1 MAEVKN
7 EENPNPSN
15 EEIIQRVKTALQE
28 NPNSLNL
35 MKKGDYSV
43 HVLIE
48 EIKNLTS
55 IKKDHLPKPMI
66 KITCFGQTK
75 RTSKPKNDC
84 DAYTFNEHIYF
95 DATDLSADTLDSSK
109 ILIEVYD
116 YHHFSRKYYFGIH
129 EFDFE
134 YIYSKEKHCIKN
146 LWVALAN
153 PEADDITKINGYLK
167 LSISITS
174 TEDDKVE
181 LNPDPTK
188 DEDCMVPPQIKTTYK
203 QLEIS
208 IYKGENFPDME
219 NTFGKERVKDKRCSA
234 YIEVK
239 YLGITKST
247 RIIKM
252 VEETIDWNEIIQ
264 IPVPQPTVSK
274 KIIFYVKDKRNYII
288 GSFIVDLD
296 DIEDKKYEEL
306 SCIDIYGT
314 LKAAD
319 DSEAGK
325 RMNQSPEVC
334 SRWKGR
340 IYLKMNLKDCE
351 YPVAGVQKNTD
362 YEFINTLR
370 KGIPRKNLWSLYVK
384 LYSAYFLPK
393 EKDSYKIKISVQE
406 KSQIFEE
413 KKASQRTIDWN
424 KVQTFVIESYTK
436 NLEELPDL
444 LIYLMK
450 GDNEICYQRIKLSR
464 FHLNDDILIIKL
476 FPEPC
481 INKVEE
487 VYHSGLIKI
496 KLKLF
501 NKSIDPKDKCD
512 VSAFKDGDELGKN
525 KAVLGLDQLLKG
537 SENLQGSYF
546 EDDDLEVQLNRDKGE
561 ASPQQENNIQCKFYR
576 IVACVYMTRYLVA
589 GDSNG
594 MSDPYCV
601 ININGESRSTSI
613 KNKCVNGIWNEKLVF
628 DTCSFAYGEKS
639 TWPIMLVT
647 VMDKDY
653 TSSDMLGYS
662 YLWLMD
668 TNYELNYRGEKPI
681 KPKWEQLYLK
691 KSNKAQGQILLSF
704 YIYDQDHI
712 NDYKKLSIEPETIP
726 YNFEINALGLRS
738 LKPLSFIKIKK
749 PFVSFDLNSIN
760 VSSNGENLQPVST
773 LPNETGPDPNLNS
786 VIKFTAKLP
795 KEQIFIP
802 EFQCNVYDHVL
813 GGLSKRV
820 LGIFLI
826 DIKQIMSETIR
837 HYKEEK
843 EEAENVLKELE
854 SKKKFDE
861 PNGMSE
867 KIDLINSNGNIISTS
882 SKENNDEIIIN
893 TEEKNNNNI
902 LGFSNDFNSPLIE
915 NGNNLIQDDNNNNN
929 NRILYTCHKPSDLNI
944 IFKGK
949 IDNLTLDRE
958 KNNSEYFVLKPAFI
972 NYKLPKE
979 LKNKQKDNNENKEIK
994 IDIDEENGIKDSSS
1008 QNEFKKAEKAK
1019 EKKQEENLIENN
1031 NNIPDPEL
1039 YFPIGFNRND
1049 NPIKIKQKQQTK
1061 SIIGKITYNGDE
1073 EEKEGLIEKTENKIT
1088 NNKKHYRRIF
1098 RKELEDV
1105 KELDLGAPFIK
1116 CHLMRNKY
1124 EDTFNSLNNLF
1135 EAISDENNKI
1145 IKQFKPLEINKKL
1158 RGKKH
1163 INNLRMNYIE
1173 TDEEL
1178 QRNKELTFDIRNYGY
1193 FKGLIRIS
1201 EKNEY
1206 NNHKAYID
1214 KIKKKF
1220 DGNLPSDLTFL
1231 TAFDDIGKEI
1241 LVKRSVIVRVYILEL
1256 NNLAKRDTFSESD
1269 PYIKIL
1275 LGDKE
1280 LVNEK
1285 KKYFKNCKNCK
1296 WYQYYDLLVELP
1308 GSSKLKIQ
1316 VMDYD
1321 SLFSDDLI
1329 GETSIDIE
1337 DRYFD
1342 NRWQTLVNKPIE
1354 IRKLYHPDYEVSQG
1368 EVMMWLE
1375 MYDEEEGIRIEP
1387 WNIEPEPKNNLEM
1400 RLIIYETEG
1409 MENLDIEDTSDIY
1422 VLAYLDGD
1430 KKFQTDVHYRCST
1443 GQGSF
1448 NWRMKIPVEFPRN
1461 KFDLTLQTFD
1471 NDILSRDD
1479 FICGARLNIGT
1490 ILNDVNVLDLPLKFS
1505 SEYYQNL
1512 PPEKKIMSNIEFVGN
1527 DEDEEG
1533 LKFWVQMEK
1542 DGIKGGRVLCSL
1554 EVVPEWYAD
1563 LYPVGKGRDEP
1574 NMNPYLPPP
1583 FGRVK
1588 FTLNPITCLNQFTGP
1603 KFRKKCYKHVCIA
1616 FCIIYLI
1623 FMIPAIVYFISGE
1636 IINPFN
1642 KK

>member
-1 MAEVKN
+1 MSEIKN

-15 EEIIQRVKTALQE
+15 EEIIQRVKTALKE

-48 EIKNLTS
+48 EIKNLIS
-55 IKKDHLPKPMI
+55 IKKDHLPRPMI

-95 DATDLSADTLDSSK
+95 DATDLSSDILDSSK

-116 YHHFSRKYYFGIH
+116 YHNFSRKYYFGVH

-134 YIYSKEKHCIKN
+134 YIYSKEKHCLKN

-174 TEDDKVE
+174 TEDEKIE
-181 LNPDPTK
+181 LTPDPAA
-188 DEDCMVPPQIKTTYK
+188 DQDCMIPPQIKTTYK

-219 NTFGKERVKDKRCSA
+219 NLIGKERTKDKRCSA

-247 RIIKM
+247 QILEMNKKT
-252 VEETIDWNEIIQ
+252 ETIDWNEIIQ
-264 IPVPQPTVSK
+264 IPVPQPTISK
-274 KIIFYVKDKRNYII
+274 KVFFYVKDKKGNII
-288 GSFIVDLD
+288 GSFI
-296 DIEDKKYEEL
+296 
-306 SCIDIYGT
+306 IDIN
-314 LKAAD
+314 D
-319 DSEAGK
+319 ISDAGK
-325 RMNQSPEVC
+325 RMNQCPEIC

-340 IYLKMNLKDCE
+340 VYLKINLNECE
-351 YPVAGVQKNTD
+351 YPISGVQKNKD

-370 KGIPRKNLWSLYVK
+370 KGIPRKYLWSLYVK
-384 LYSAYFLPK
+384 LYSAYFLPT
-393 EKDSYKIKISVQE
+393 EKGSYKIKLSIQE
-406 KSQIFEE
+406 KSQEFEE
-413 KKASQRTIDWN
+413 KKASQRNIDWN
-424 KVQTFVIESYTK
+424 KCQTFIFESYTP

-450 GDNEICYQRIKLSR
+450 SDSEICYQRIKLSR

-481 INKVEE
+481 VDKVSE
-487 VYHSGLIKI
+487 VYYSGIIKI

-501 NKSIDPKDKCD
+501 NSALDPKEKCD
-512 VSAFKDGDELGKN
+512 VRAFRDGDELGKN
-525 KAVLGLDQLLKG
+525 KNVMGLNQLLSG
-537 SENLQGSYF
+537 GDNLAGSYY
-546 EDDDLEVQLNRDKGE
+546 DDEDLEAQLRQDQGIQN
-561 ASPQQENNIQCKFYR
+561 PQPREINIQYKFYR

-601 ININGESRSTSI
+601 ININGETRSTSV
-613 KNKCVNGIWNEKLVF
+613 KSKCVNGIWNEKLVF
-628 DTCSFAYGEKS
+628 DTCSFAYSEKS

-662 YLWLMD
+662 YIWLMD
-668 TNYELNYRGEKPI
+668 TNYELNYRGAKPI

-704 YIYDQDHI
+704 YIYDEEHI
-712 NDYKKLSIEPETIP
+712 NDYKNLIIEPETTP

-749 PFVSFDLNSIN
+749 PYVSFDLNSIN

-773 LPNETGPDPNLNS
+773 LPNETGPDPNINS

-795 KEQIFIP
+795 KDEIFIP

-826 DIKQIMSETIR
+826 DIKQIMKETIR

-854 SKKKFDE
+854 KNKNSDE

-867 KIDLINSNGNIISTS
+867 RIDLINNDDKNVISTRS
-882 SKENNDEIIIN
+882 DNLI
-893 TEEKNNNNI
+893 NNNT
-902 LGFSNDFNSPLIE
+902 LALSNDLDSPLI
-915 NGNNLIQDDNNNNN
+915 NNDNNANLDMRNKNNK
-929 NRILYTCHKPSDLNI
+929 ILYLCQKPSDLNI
-944 IFKGK
+944 IYKGK
-949 IDNLTLDRE
+949 INNLTLKQE
-958 KNNSEYFVLKPAFI
+958 KNNSEYFVIKPAFI
-972 NYKLPKE
+972 DYKLPKE
-979 LKNKQKDNNENKEIK
+979 LKNKSEKKVEKIEI
-994 IDIDEENGIKDSSS
+994 EENGTEDSSQS
-1008 QNEFKKAEKAK
+1008 DFKKASNKK
-1019 EKKQEENLIENN
+1019 EKKPEENLIENN
-1031 NNIPDPEL
+1031 NSIPDPDL

-1049 NPIKIKQKQQTK
+1049 NPIKIKQKLETK
-1061 SIIGKITYNGDE
+1061 NLLGKITYNGDE
-1073 EEKEGLIEKTENKIT
+1073 EEKEGLIEKNEENKIT

-1105 KELDLGAPFIK
+1105 KELELGAPFIK

-1124 EDTFNSLNNLF
+1124 EDTLSSLNNLL
-1135 EAISDENNKI
+1135 EAIKDENNKI
-1145 IKQFKPLEINKKL
+1145 IKQFKPLEINNKL

-1178 QRNKELTFDIRNYGY
+1178 QRNKELTFDMRNYGY

-1201 EKNEY
+1201 EKGQY
-1206 NNHKAYID
+1206 DQHKSYIKNIQD
-1214 KIKKKF
+1214 NFK
-1220 DGNLPSDLTFL
+1220 GQLPSDLTFL
-1231 TAFDDIGKEI
+1231 TAFDDMGKEI
-1241 LVKRSVIVRVYILEL
+1241 LVKRSVIVRLYILEL

-1275 LGDKE
+1275 LGEKE

-1285 KKYFKNCKNCK
+1285 KKYIKNSKNCK

-1321 SLFSDDLI
+1321 SLFSDELI

-1342 NRWQTLVNKPIE
+1342 NRWQNLVNKPIE
-1354 IRKLYHPDYEVSQG
+1354 IRQIYHPDYEATQG

-1375 MYDEEEGIRIEP
+1375 MYDEEEGIKIEP

-1400 RLIIYETEG
+1400 RLIIYETES

-1430 KKFQTDVHYRCST
+1430 KKFRTDVHYRCST

-1448 NWRMKIPVEFPRN
+1448 NWRMKIPVQFPRD

-1479 FICGARLNIGT
+1479 YICGARLNLST

-1505 SEYYQNL
+1505 SEYYKNL
-1512 PPEKKIMSNIEFVGN
+1512 PPEKKVMSNIEFVGS

-1542 DGIKGGRVLCSL
+1542 DGEKGGRVLCSL
-1554 EVVPEWYAD
+1554 EIVPEWYAE
-1563 LYPVGKGRDEP
+1563 LYPVGKGREEP
-1574 NMNPYLPPP
+1574 NQNPYLPPP

-1588 FTLNPITCLNQFTGP
+1588 FTLNPITCLNQYTGP

-1616 FCIIYLI
+1616 CCLIYLI
-1623 FMIPAIVYFISGE
+1623 LLIPSVIYFISGE
-1636 IINPFN
+1636 IFNPF

>member
-319 DSEAGK
+319 NSEAGK

-424 KVQTFVIESYTK
+424 KVQTFVIESYTQ

-704 YIYDQDHI
+704 YIYDEEHI
-712 NDYKKLSIEPETIP
+712 NDYKNLIIEPETTP

-749 PFVSFDLNSIN
+749 PYVSFDLNSIN

-773 LPNETGPDPNLNS
+773 LPNETGPDPNINS

-795 KEQIFIP
+795 KDEIFIP

-826 DIKQIMSETIR
+826 DIKQIMKETIR

-854 SKKKFDE
+854 KNKNSDE

-867 KIDLINSNGNIISTS
+867 RIDLINNDDENVISTRS
-882 SKENNDEIIIN
+882 DNLI
-893 TEEKNNNNI
+893 NNNT
-902 LGFSNDFNSPLIE
+902 LALSNDLDSPLI
-915 NGNNLIQDDNNNNN
+915 NNDNNANLDMRNKNNK
-929 NRILYTCHKPSDLNI
+929 ILYLCQKPSDLNI
-944 IFKGK
+944 IYKGK
-949 IDNLTLDRE
+949 INNLTLKQE
-958 KNNSEYFVLKPAFI
+958 KNNSEYFVIKPAFI
-972 NYKLPKE
+972 DYKLPKE
-979 LKNKQKDNNENKEIK
+979 LKNKSEKKVEKIEI
-994 IDIDEENGIKDSSS
+994 EENGTEDSSQS
-1008 QNEFKKAEKAK
+1008 DFKKASNKK
-1019 EKKQEENLIENN
+1019 EKKPEENLIENN
-1031 NNIPDPEL
+1031 NSIPDPDL

-1049 NPIKIKQKQQTK
+1049 NPIKIKQKLETK
-1061 SIIGKITYNGDE
+1061 NLLGKITYNGDE
-1073 EEKEGLIEKTENKIT
+1073 EEKEGLIEKNEENKIT

-1105 KELDLGAPFIK
+1105 KELELGAPFIK

-1124 EDTFNSLNNLF
+1124 EDTLSSLNNLL
-1135 EAISDENNKI
+1135 EAIKDENNKI
-1145 IKQFKPLEINKKL
+1145 IKQFKPLEINNKL

-1178 QRNKELTFDIRNYGY
+1178 QRNKELTFDTRNYGY

-1201 EKNEY
+1201 EKGQY
-1206 NNHKAYID
+1206 DQHKSYIKNIQD
-1214 KIKKKF
+1214 QFK
-1220 DGNLPSDLTFL
+1220 GQLPSDLTFL
-1231 TAFDDIGKEI
+1231 TAFDDMGKEI
-1241 LVKRSVIVRVYILEL
+1241 LVKRSVIVRLYILEL

-1275 LGDKE
+1275 LGEKE

-1285 KKYFKNCKNCK
+1285 KKYIKNSKNCK

-1321 SLFSDDLI
+1321 SLFSDELI

-1342 NRWQTLVNKPIE
+1342 NRWQNLVNKPIE
-1354 IRKLYHPDYEVSQG
+1354 IRQIYHPDYEATQG

-1375 MYDEEEGIRIEP
+1375 MYDEEEGIKIEP

-1400 RLIIYETEG
+1400 RLIIYETES

-1430 KKFQTDVHYRCST
+1430 KKFRTDVHYRCST

-1448 NWRMKIPVEFPRN
+1448 NWRMKIPVQFPRD

-1479 FICGARLNIGT
+1479 YICGARLNLST

-1505 SEYYQNL
+1505 SEYYKNL
-1512 PPEKKIMSNIEFVGN
+1512 PPEKKVMSNIEFVGS

-1542 DGIKGGRVLCSL
+1542 DGEKGGRVLCSL
-1554 EVVPEWYAD
+1554 EIVPEWYAE
-1563 LYPVGKGRDEP
+1563 LYPVGKGREEP
-1574 NMNPYLPPP
+1574 NQNPYLPPP

-1588 FTLNPITCLNQFTGP
+1588 FTLNPITCLNQYTGP
-1603 KFRKKCYKHVCIA
+1603 KFRKKCYKQVCIA
-1616 FCIIYLI
+1616 CCLIYLI
-1623 FMIPAIVYFISGE
+1623 LLIPSVIYFISGE
-1636 IINPFN
+1636 IFNPF

>member
-1 MAEVKN
+1 MSEIKD
-7 EENPNPSN
+7 EQNPSN
-15 EEIIQRVKTALQE
+15 AEIIEKVKTTIQE
-28 NPNSLNL
+28 NPSGLNL

-48 EIKNLTS
+48 EIKNLIS
-55 IKKDHLPKPMI
+55 IKKDHLPKPMV
-66 KITCFGQTK
+66 KVTCFGQTK

-84 DAYTFNEHIYF
+84 DAYTYNEHIYF
-95 DATDLSADTLDSSK
+95 DATDLSSDTLDSSK
-109 ILIEVYD
+109 ILIEAYD
-116 YHHFSRKYYFGIH
+116 YHNFSRKYYFGVH

-146 LWVALAN
+146 LWIALAN
-153 PEADDITKINGYLK
+153 PEANDITKINGYLK

-174 TEDDKVE
+174 TEDEKVE
-181 LNPDPTK
+181 LNPDPSK

-219 NTFGKERVKDKRCSA
+219 NLVGKERTKDKRCNA
-234 YIEVK
+234 RVEVK
-239 YLGITKST
+239 YLGIVKTT
-247 RIIKM
+247 QTLKM
-252 VEETIDWNEIIQ
+252 EGEFIDWNEIIQ
-264 IPVPQPTVSK
+264 IPVPQPTISK
-274 KIIFYVKDKRNYII
+274 KVFFYVKDKKNNII
-288 GSFIVDLD
+288 GSFIINLD
-296 DIEDKKYEEL
+296 DIESKKYEEL
-306 SCIDIYGT
+306 SCINVYGT

-319 DSEAGK
+319 NSKAGM
-325 RMNQSPEVC
+325 RMNQSPEIC

-340 IYLKMNLKDCE
+340 VYLKINLKDCE
-351 YPVAGVQKNTD
+351 YPIAGVQPNRD
-362 YEFINTLR
+362 YDFINTLR
-370 KGIPRKNLWSLYVK
+370 KGIPRKFLWSLYVK

-393 EKDSYKIKISVQE
+393 ENGSYSIKLAVQE
-406 KSQIFEE
+406 KSHTFQEQ
-413 KKASQRTIDWN
+413 KAIQRNINWN
-424 KVQTFVIESYTK
+424 KCHTFIFESYTK

-444 LIYLMK
+444 IIYLMK
-450 GDNEICYQRIKLSR
+450 GDDEICFQRIKVSH
-464 FHLNDDILIIKL
+464 FHLLDDILVIKL

-481 INKVEE
+481 VNKVEE
-487 VYHSGLIKI
+487 IYHSGLVKLKI
-496 KLKLF
+496 KLF
-501 NKSIDPKDKCD
+501 NTALDPKEKCD

-525 KAVLGLDQLLKG
+525 KLNMGLEQMIGGNNMRG
-537 SENLQGSYF
+537 SFYD
-546 EDDDLEVQLNRDKGE
+546 DDDLEVQLRDD
-561 ASPQQENNIQCKFYR
+561 PIPNDNMLQENPIQCKFYR
-576 IVACVYMTRYLVA
+576 VVACVYMTRYLVA
-589 GDSNG
+589 GDANG

-601 ININGESRSTSI
+601 INIDGEIRQTSV
-613 KNKCVNGIWNEKLVF
+613 KNKCVNGIWNEILVF
-628 DTCSFAYGEKS
+628 DTCAFVYGEKS
-639 TWPIMLVT
+639 TWPIMLLT

-653 TSSDMLGYS
+653 ASSDMLGYS

-668 TNYELNYRGEKPI
+668 TNYELNHRGDKPI
-681 KPKWEQLYLK
+681 KPKWEQLYLQ

-704 YIYDQDHI
+704 YIYDEEHKD
-712 NDYKKLSIEPETIP
+712 DYKKLKIEPETTP

-760 VSSNGENLQPVST
+760 VSSTNGEGLQPVAT
-773 LPNETGPDPNLNS
+773 LPNETGADPNINS

-795 KEQIFIP
+795 TDKIFIP

-843 EEAENVLKELE
+843 EEAEIVLKEME
-854 SKKKFDE
+854 DNKNIIQE
-861 PNGMSE
+861 NGMSE
-867 KIDLINSNGNIISTS
+867 KIDLINSNENIISTS
-882 SKENNDEIIIN
+882 TTDRKNENIINNDE
-893 TEEKNNNNI
+893 NNNNI
-902 LGFSNDFNSPLIE
+902 LGLSKDLDSPLI
-915 NGNNLIQDDNNNNN
+915 QNNNNIIDKEN
-929 NRILYTCHKPSDLNI
+929 NIQGVRALYLCHKPSDLNKI
-944 IFKGK
+944 YKGK
-949 IDNLTLDRE
+949 IDNNLLDQE
-958 KNNSEYFVLKPAFI
+958 KNNSEYFVIKPAFI

-979 LKNKQKDNNENKEIK
+979 LKNIEKTEENKIQ
-994 IDIDEENGIKDSSS
+994 IEENGVKDIKDIKDSPP
-1008 QNEFKKAEKAK
+1008 QEFKKAEK
-1019 EKKQEENLIENN
+1019 KKDNKDEENLIENT
-1031 NNIPDPEL
+1031 NNIPDPDL
-1039 YFPIGFNRND
+1039 YIPIGFNRND
-1049 NPIKIKQKQQTK
+1049 NPLKLKQKEETK
-1061 SIIGKITYNGDE
+1061 SLLGKITYNGDE
-1073 EEKEGLIEKTENKIT
+1073 EEKEGLIEKTEAKIT

-1098 RKELEDV
+1098 RKELENV

-1124 EDTFNSLNNLF
+1124 EDSLSSLNNLLD
-1135 EAISDENNKI
+1135 AIRDENNKI

-1158 RGKKH
+1158 RGRKV
-1163 INNLRMNYIE
+1163 NNLRMNYIE

-1178 QRNKELTFDIRNYGY
+1178 QRNKELTFDTRNYGY

-1206 NNHKAYID
+1206 DKHKAYI
-1214 KIKKKF
+1214 KNIQNKF
-1220 DGNLPSDLTFL
+1220 KGVLPPDLTFL
-1231 TAFDDIGKEI
+1231 TAFDDLGKEI

-1285 KKYFKNCKNCK
+1285 KKYYKNCKNCK

-1308 GSSKLKIQ
+1308 GSSKLRIQ

-1342 NRWQTLVNKPIE
+1342 NRWQTLVNKPVE
-1354 IRKLYHPDYEVSQG
+1354 VRQLYHPDYEVSQG
-1368 EVMMWLE
+1368 EVMMWIE
-1375 MYDEEEGIRIEP
+1375 MFDQEEGIKMEP
-1387 WNIEPEPKNNLEM
+1387 WNIEPEPKNTLEM
-1400 RLIIYETEG
+1400 RLIIWETEG

-1430 KKFQTDVHYRCST
+1430 KKFRTDVHYRCST

-1471 NDILSRDD
+1471 NDILSKDD
-1479 FICGARLNIGT
+1479 YICGARLNIGQ
-1490 ILNDVNVLDLPLKFS
+1490 ILNDVNTLDLPLKFS
-1505 SEYYQNL
+1505 SEYYKNL
-1512 PPEKKIMSNIEFVGN
+1512 PQEKRVISNIEFAGS

-1533 LKFWVQMEK
+1533 VKFWVQMEK
-1542 DGIKGGRVLCSL
+1542 DGTKGGRVLCSL

-1563 LYPVGKGRDEP
+1563 LHPVGKGREEP

-1583 FGRVK
+1583 VGRIK

-1603 KFRKKCYKHVCIA
+1603 KFRKKCYKICGITC
-1616 FCIIYLI
+1616 CIIYLI
-1623 FMIPAIVYFISGE
+1623 FLIPFLIYFISGE
-1636 IINPFN
+1636 IFNPF
-1642 KK
+1642 K

>member
-1 MAEVKN
+1 MSEIKN

-15 EEIIQRVKTALQE
+15 EEIIQRVKTALKE

-48 EIKNLTS
+48 EIKNLIS
-55 IKKDHLPKPMI
+55 IKKDHLPRPMI

-95 DATDLSADTLDSSK
+95 DATDLSSDILDSSK

-116 YHHFSRKYYFGIH
+116 YHNFSRKYYFGVH

-134 YIYSKEKHCIKN
+134 YIYSKEKHCLKN

-174 TEDDKVE
+174 TEDEKIE
-181 LNPDPTK
+181 LTPDPAA
-188 DEDCMVPPQIKTTYK
+188 DQDCMIPPQIKTTYK

-219 NTFGKERVKDKRCSA
+219 NLIGKERTKDKRCSA

-247 RIIKM
+247 QILEMNKKT
-252 VEETIDWNEIIQ
+252 ETIDWNEIIQ
-264 IPVPQPTVSK
+264 IPVPQPTISK
-274 KIIFYVKDKRNYII
+274 KVFFYVKDKKGNII
-288 GSFIVDLD
+288 GSFIIDIN
-296 DIEDKKYEEL
+296 DIEAKKYEEL
-306 SCIDIYGT
+306 SCINVYGT

-319 DSEAGK
+319 NSDAGK
-325 RMNQSPEVC
+325 RMNQCPEIC

-340 IYLKMNLKDCE
+340 VYLKINLNECE
-351 YPVAGVQKNTD
+351 YPISGVQKNKD

-370 KGIPRKNLWSLYVK
+370 KGIPRKYLWSLYVK
-384 LYSAYFLPK
+384 LYSAYFLPT
-393 EKDSYKIKISVQE
+393 ETGSYKIKLSIQE
-406 KSQIFEE
+406 KSQEFEE
-413 KKASQRTIDWN
+413 KKASQRNIDWN
-424 KVQTFVIESYTK
+424 KCQTFIFESYTP

-450 GDNEICYQRIKLSR
+450 SDSEICYQRIKLSR

-481 INKVEE
+481 VDKVSE
-487 VYHSGLIKI
+487 VYYSGIIKI

-501 NKSIDPKDKCD
+501 NSALDPKEKCD
-512 VSAFKDGDELGKN
+512 VRAFRDGDELGKN
-525 KAVLGLDQLLKG
+525 KNVMGLNQLLSG
-537 SENLQGSYF
+537 GDNLAGSYY
-546 EDDDLEVQLNRDKGE
+546 DDEDLEAQLRQDQGIQN
-561 ASPQQENNIQCKFYR
+561 PQPREINIQYKFYR

-601 ININGESRSTSI
+601 ININGETRSTSV
-613 KNKCVNGIWNEKLVF
+613 KSKCVNGIWNEKLVF
-628 DTCSFAYGEKS
+628 DTCSFAYSEKS

-662 YLWLMD
+662 YIWLMD
-668 TNYELNYRGEKPI
+668 TNYELNYRGAKPI

-704 YIYDQDHI
+704 YIYDEEHI
-712 NDYKKLSIEPETIP
+712 NDYKNLIIEPETTP

-749 PFVSFDLNSIN
+749 PYVSFDLNSIN
-760 VSSNGENLQPVST
+760 ISSNGENLQPVST
-773 LPNETGPDPNLNS
+773 LPNETGPDPNINS

-795 KEQIFIP
+795 KDEIFIP

-826 DIKQIMSETIR
+826 DIKQIMKETIR

-854 SKKKFDE
+854 KNKNSDE

-867 KIDLINSNGNIISTS
+867 RIDLINNDDENVISTRS
-882 SKENNDEIIIN
+882 DNLI
-893 TEEKNNNNI
+893 NNNT
-902 LGFSNDFNSPLIE
+902 LALSNDLDSPLI
-915 NGNNLIQDDNNNNN
+915 NNDNNANLDMRNKNNK
-929 NRILYTCHKPSDLNI
+929 ILYLCQKPSDLNI
-944 IFKGK
+944 IYKGK
-949 IDNLTLDRE
+949 INNLTLKQE
-958 KNNSEYFVLKPAFI
+958 KNNSEYFVIKPAFI
-972 NYKLPKE
+972 DYKLPKE
-979 LKNKQKDNNENKEIK
+979 LKNKSEKKVEKIEI
-994 IDIDEENGIKDSSS
+994 EENGTEDSSQS
-1008 QNEFKKAEKAK
+1008 DFKKASNKK
-1019 EKKQEENLIENN
+1019 EKKPEENLIENN
-1031 NNIPDPEL
+1031 NSIPDPDL

-1049 NPIKIKQKQQTK
+1049 NPIKIKQKLETK
-1061 SIIGKITYNGDE
+1061 NLLGKITYNGDE
-1073 EEKEGLIEKTENKIT
+1073 EEKEGLIEKNEENKIT

-1105 KELDLGAPFIK
+1105 KELELGAPFIK

-1124 EDTFNSLNNLF
+1124 EDTLSSLNNLL
-1135 EAISDENNKI
+1135 EAIKDENNKI
-1145 IKQFKPLEINKKL
+1145 IKQFKPLEINNKL

-1178 QRNKELTFDIRNYGY
+1178 QRNKELTFDTRNYGY

-1201 EKNEY
+1201 EKGQY
-1206 NNHKAYID
+1206 DQHKLYIKNIQD
-1214 KIKKKF
+1214 QFK
-1220 DGNLPSDLTFL
+1220 GQLPSDLTFL
-1231 TAFDDIGKEI
+1231 TAFDDMGKEI
-1241 LVKRSVIVRVYILEL
+1241 LVKRSVIVRLYILEL

-1275 LGDKE
+1275 LGEKE

-1285 KKYFKNCKNCK
+1285 KKNIKNSKNCK

-1321 SLFSDDLI
+1321 SLFSDELI

-1342 NRWQTLVNKPIE
+1342 NRWQNLVNKPIE
-1354 IRKLYHPDYEVSQG
+1354 IRQIYHPDYEATQG

-1375 MYDEEEGIRIEP
+1375 MYDEEEGIKIEP

-1400 RLIIYETEG
+1400 RLIIYETES

-1430 KKFQTDVHYRCST
+1430 KKFRTDVHYRCST

-1448 NWRMKIPVEFPRN
+1448 NWRMKIPVQFPRD

-1479 FICGARLNIGT
+1479 YICGARLNLST

-1505 SEYYQNL
+1505 SEYYKNL
-1512 PPEKKIMSNIEFVGN
+1512 PPEKKVMSNIEFVGS

-1542 DGIKGGRVLCSL
+1542 DGEKGGRVLCSL
-1554 EVVPEWYAD
+1554 EIVPEWYAE
-1563 LYPVGKGRDEP
+1563 LYPVGKGREEP
-1574 NMNPYLPPP
+1574 NQNPYLPPP

-1588 FTLNPITCLNQFTGP
+1588 FTLNPITCLNQYTGP

-1616 FCIIYLI
+1616 CCLIYLI
-1623 FMIPAIVYFISGE
+1623 LLIPSVIYFISGE
-1636 IINPFN
+1636 IFNPF

>member
-1 MAEVKN
+1 MSEIKD
-7 EENPNPSN
+7 EQNPSN
-15 EEIIQRVKTALQE
+15 AEIIEKVKTTIQE
-28 NPNSLNL
+28 NPSGLNL

-48 EIKNLTS
+48 EIKNLIS
-55 IKKDHLPKPMI
+55 IKKDHLPKPMV
-66 KITCFGQTK
+66 KVTCFGQTK

-84 DAYTFNEHIYF
+84 DAYTYNEHIYF
-95 DATDLSADTLDSSK
+95 DATDLSSDTLDSSK
-109 ILIEVYD
+109 ILIEAYD
-116 YHHFSRKYYFGIH
+116 YHNFSRKYYFGVH

-146 LWVALAN
+146 LWIALAN
-153 PEADDITKINGYLK
+153 PEANDITKINGYLK

-174 TEDDKVE
+174 TEDEKVE
-181 LNPDPTK
+181 LNPDPSK

-319 DSEAGK
+319 NSEAGK

-424 KVQTFVIESYTK
+424 KVQTFVIESYTQ

-704 YIYDQDHI
+704 YIYDEEHI
-712 NDYKKLSIEPETIP
+712 NDYKNLIIEPETTP

-749 PFVSFDLNSIN
+749 PYVSFDLNSIN

-773 LPNETGPDPNLNS
+773 LPNETGPDPNINS

-795 KEQIFIP
+795 KDEIFIP

-826 DIKQIMSETIR
+826 DIKQIMKETIR

-854 SKKKFDE
+854 KNKNSDE

-867 KIDLINSNGNIISTS
+867 RIDLINNDDKNVISTRS
-882 SKENNDEIIIN
+882 DNLI
-893 TEEKNNNNI
+893 NNNT
-902 LGFSNDFNSPLIE
+902 LALSNDLDSPLI
-915 NGNNLIQDDNNNNN
+915 NNDNNANLDMRNKNNK
-929 NRILYTCHKPSDLNI
+929 ILYLCQKPSDLNI
-944 IFKGK
+944 IYKGK
-949 IDNLTLDRE
+949 INNLTLKQE
-958 KNNSEYFVLKPAFI
+958 KNNSEYFVIKPAFI
-972 NYKLPKE
+972 DYKLPKE
-979 LKNKQKDNNENKEIK
+979 LKNKSEKKVEKIEI
-994 IDIDEENGIKDSSS
+994 EGNGTEDSSQS
-1008 QNEFKKAEKAK
+1008 DFKKASNKK
-1019 EKKQEENLIENN
+1019 EKKPEENLIENN
-1031 NNIPDPEL
+1031 NSIPDPDL

-1049 NPIKIKQKQQTK
+1049 NPIKIKQKLETK
-1061 SIIGKITYNGDE
+1061 NLLGKITYNGDE
-1073 EEKEGLIEKTENKIT
+1073 EEKEGLIEKNEENKIT

-1105 KELDLGAPFIK
+1105 KELELGAPFIK

-1124 EDTFNSLNNLF
+1124 EDTLSSLNNLL
-1135 EAISDENNKI
+1135 EAIKDENNKI
-1145 IKQFKPLEINKKL
+1145 IKQFKPLEINNKL

-1178 QRNKELTFDIRNYGY
+1178 QRNKELTFDTRNYGY

-1201 EKNEY
+1201 EKGRY
-1206 NNHKAYID
+1206 DQHKSYIKNIQD
-1214 KIKKKF
+1214 NFK
-1220 DGNLPSDLTFL
+1220 GQLPSDLTFL
-1231 TAFDDIGKEI
+1231 TAFDDMGKEI
-1241 LVKRSVIVRVYILEL
+1241 LVKRSVIVRLYILEL

-1275 LGDKE
+1275 LGEKE

-1285 KKYFKNCKNCK
+1285 KKYIKNSKNCK

-1321 SLFSDDLI
+1321 SLFSDELI

-1342 NRWQTLVNKPIE
+1342 NRWQNLVNKPIE
-1354 IRKLYHPDYEVSQG
+1354 IRQIYHPDYEATQG
-1368 EVMMWLE
+1368 EIMMWLE
-1375 MYDEEEGIRIEP
+1375 MYDEEEGIKIEP

-1400 RLIIYETEG
+1400 RLIIYETES

-1430 KKFQTDVHYRCST
+1430 KKFRTDVHYRCST

-1448 NWRMKIPVEFPRN
+1448 NWRMKIPVQFPRD

-1479 FICGARLNIGT
+1479 YICGARLNLST

-1505 SEYYQNL
+1505 SEYYKNL
-1512 PPEKKIMSNIEFVGN
+1512 PPEKKVMSNIEFVGS

-1542 DGIKGGRVLCSL
+1542 DGEKGGRVLCSL
-1554 EVVPEWYAD
+1554 EIVPEWYAE
-1563 LYPVGKGRDEP
+1563 LYPVGKGREEP
-1574 NMNPYLPPP
+1574 NQNPYLPPP

-1588 FTLNPITCLNQFTGP
+1588 FTLNPITCLNQYTGP

-1616 FCIIYLI
+1616 CCLIYLI
-1623 FMIPAIVYFISGE
+1623 LLIPSVIYFISGE
-1636 IINPFN
+1636 IFNPF